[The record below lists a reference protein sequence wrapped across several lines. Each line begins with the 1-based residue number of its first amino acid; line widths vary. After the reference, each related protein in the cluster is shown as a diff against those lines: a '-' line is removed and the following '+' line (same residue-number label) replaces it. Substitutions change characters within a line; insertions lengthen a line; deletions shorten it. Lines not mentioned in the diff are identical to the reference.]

1 MMERGGEGQ
10 GALKD
15 RVLVPEDRRPPVP
28 KALTVGT
35 SDSSAASG
43 VQADLKTFAAH
54 GVYGSSIVVAVV
66 AQSTKGVFA
75 IAEVPDE
82 VVVAQIDVVMEDIGA
97 DAAVTGVLSSRLLV
111 EVVADRLEAW
121 GAPIVVDPVMTTWS
135 GDQVLQPNALRAV
148 RERLL
153 PIATI
158 VTPTLAEAEALTGR
172 VIATPD
178 DLREAARAIAGFGPR
193 WVLIAS
199 ARRQAGAI
207 DLLFDGS
214 DFIELPASDDGAIRG
229 IEVRGTIA
237 AAITANLALGR
248 DPREAIEAARAYA
261 DDAMAAGYAIGG
273 GRSPVNHFYR
283 TPSLGPAA
291 STTGNVGSG
300 APQS

>member
-1 MMERGGEGQ
+1 MMEPGGHGQ
-10 GALKD
+10 GSFKD
-15 RVLVPEDRRPPVP
+15 RVLVPEDQRPPVP
-28 KALTVGT
+28 KALTVGA
-35 SDSSAASG
+35 SDSCAGSG

-54 GVYGSSIVVAVV
+54 GVYGSSIVVAVM
-66 AQSTKGVFA
+66 AQSTKGIFA

-121 GAPIVVDPVMTTWS
+121 GVPVVVDPVMTTWS

-158 VTPTLAEAEALTGR
+158 VTSTIAEAEVLTGR
-172 VIATPD
+172 VIATPEE
-178 DLREAARAIAGFGPR
+178 LREAARAIAGLGPR
-193 WVLIAS
+193 WVLIS
-199 ARRQAGAI
+199 GARQQAGAI

-214 DFIELPASDDGAIRG
+214 DFTELPASEAAGPGGIDG
-229 IEVRGTIA
+229 RGTIA
-237 AAITANLALGR
+237 AAVTANLALGHDSR
-248 DPREAIEAARAYA
+248 QAIEAARAYA
-261 DDAMAAGYAIGG
+261 DEALATGYAIGG

-283 TPSLGPAA
+283 TPLLGPAA